1 MPFTPS
7 HAALVLPLLKNRKLS
22 ATGLIIGSMAPDFAY
37 FFTLS
42 TEGKYSHTLLSI
54 LYFNIPVTIFLGWMF
69 HEVVKK
75 NLLACLPAFFRD
87 RFYDTYYFEF
97 VPYLRANLVSFAI
110 SAALGTA
117 SHIFWDSFTHA
128 DGYFASRLPFYQSI
142 VVPYEGV
149 RYPLFYALQYISS
162 FIGLLCILVYILL
175 KERRPLP
182 PPNMAAFLYWL
193 TLLTI
198 AVIVVVIRFTIFA
211 RVNDT
216 EGVRVVVL
224 ISGLCLG
231 GVISGLIDFRR
242 KELV

>member
-42 TEGKYSHTLLSI
+42 TEGKFSHTLLSI
-54 LYFNIPVTIFLGWMF
+54 VYFNIPVTILLAWLF

-75 NLLACLPAFFRD
+75 NLLASLPAFLRD
-87 RFYDTYYFEF
+87 RFYDTYCFEF
-97 VPYLRANLVSFAI
+97 VPYLRANLVPFVI
-110 SAALGTA
+110 SAALGTV
-117 SHIFWDSFTHA
+117 SHILWDSFTHA
-128 DGYFASRLPFYQSI
+128 EGYFVTRLPFYEGA

-162 FIGLLCILVYILL
+162 FVGLFFILIYMLL

-182 PPNMAAFLYWL
+182 SPNVAVLPYWL

-198 AVIVVVIRFTIFA
+198 TAIVVAVRFTVYA

-216 EGVRVVVL
+216 EGVRIVVL

-231 GVISGLIDFRR
+231 CVVSGLIDFRR